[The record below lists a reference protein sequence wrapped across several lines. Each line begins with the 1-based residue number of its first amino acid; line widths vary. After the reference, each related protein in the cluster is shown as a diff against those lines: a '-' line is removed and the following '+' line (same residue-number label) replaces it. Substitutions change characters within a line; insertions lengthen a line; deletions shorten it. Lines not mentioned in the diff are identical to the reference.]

1 MYVMKNEIYSD
12 SPLFLAL
19 GGHLSKR
26 PRSMHTPGHKGN
38 RALFEWLSP
47 QYDLTELPDTDSLF
61 EASGPIAEAE
71 ERATRYF
78 GSAKTVFSAG
88 GCTLAI
94 QAMLAC
100 ACHEGN
106 KIIID
111 RCAHRSAVNTCAL
124 LGLEPVWLWPRCNE
138 HGMRERISSEQ
149 VEEALCAAP
158 DAAAVLITSPDY
170 YGQIADIT
178 AISAVCR
185 AHNAFLLVDNAHGAH
200 LKPFGLH
207 PIDLG
212 ADFTACSAH
221 KTLPVLTGGA
231 FLSCADSKF
240 APLLK
245 GAMALFGSTSPSY
258 LIMQSLDLCRSWLEH
273 GGEEALLTRAQ
284 EIAEVKKLCVAQ
296 GLCLPDG
303 LCDPLRLTVFDP
315 VGASSGHELA
325 QRLRENCVEPEYC
338 DDRAVVLICTP
349 FDADEC
355 DDLVLGSVFPG
366 DGEKK
371 ESEPFSLERPER
383 VLSPR
388 QAILCER
395 ELVPTDSSAGRIS
408 AQAVCACP
416 PGIPIVMPGELISEQ
431 SVRAILHAGFDEIEV
446 CRGNFEK
453 SEEKEEKYKGKE
465 YKKMKLVYAIVNDDD
480 SNAVSSSLIEKG
492 FEATRLSST
501 GGFLRRGNT
510 TFLIGV
516 EDERVDELIELV
528 RTNSKQQRRLLGSQ
542 SVGVPELFA
551 SNAIEVNMGGAVVF
565 VTNIERF
572 EKC

>member
-1 MYVMKNEIYSD
+1 MKNEIYSD
-12 SPLFLAL
+12 SPIFLAL
-19 GGHLSKR
+19 GNHLSKQ

-38 RALFEWLSP
+38 KEFFEWLSP
-47 QYDLTELPDTDSLF
+47 KFDLTELPDTDSLF

-71 ERATRYF
+71 ELATQYF

-94 QAMLAC
+94 QAMIAC
-100 ACHEGN
+100 ACREGD

-111 RCAHRSAVNTCAL
+111 RCAHRSAVNACAL
-124 LGLEPVWLWPRCNE
+124 LGLEPVWLWPQEGENGLR
-138 HGMRERISSEQ
+138 HRISPQQ
-149 VEEALCAAP
+149 VEKALADFP
-158 DAAAVLITSPDY
+158 DAKAVLITSPDY
-170 YGQIADIT
+170 YGRIADISE
-178 AISAVCR
+178 ISAICKNHG
-185 AHNAFLLVDNAHGAH
+185 ALLLVDNAHGAH

-207 PIDLG
+207 PLDMG

-231 FLSCADSKF
+231 FLSCAESKY

-258 LIMQSLDLCRSWLEH
+258 LIMQSLDLCRSWLQH
-273 GGEEALLTRAQ
+273 GGDNELLIRAA
-284 EIAEVKKLCVAQ
+284 EVAEVKKLCIEQ
-296 GLCLPDG
+296 GLCVPDG
-303 LCDPLRLTVFDP
+303 LCDPLRLTVFDQN
-315 VGASSGHELA
+315 GSNSGYDLA
-325 QRLRENCVEPEYC
+325 EKLRENCIEPEHC
-338 DDRAVVLICTP
+338 DNTAVVLICTP

-355 DDLVLGSVFPG
+355 DDLVLGSVFSSQTEKEPAQIYSIEPAQRAILPREAIL
-366 DGEKK
+366 GEKEIIPT
-371 ESEPFSLERPER
+371 ESS
-383 VLSPR
+383 V
-388 QAILCER
+388 
-395 ELVPTDSSAGRIS
+395 GRIC
-408 AQAVCACP
+408 AQAVCPCP
-416 PGIPIVMPGELISEQ
+416 PGIPIVMPGEFISEKAAQ
-431 SVRAILHAGFDEIEV
+431 MIKASGFNTLEV
-446 CRGNFEK
+446 CKIN
-453 SEEKEEKYKGKE
+453 SENTPQDKEKGKE

-480 SNAVSSSLIEKG
+480 SNAVSSALIKAC

-516 EDERVDELIELV
+516 EDERVDELIELI
-528 RTNSKQQRRLLGSQ
+528 RANSKQRKRLLGSQ
-542 SVGVPELFA
+542 SVGAPELFT